1 MFVLALCLAS
11 MNNKRYTINNSYDI
25 AIVYTSACGSN
36 AIYTDCASP
45 CAPTCENYQNPP
57 KLCPRICIKG
67 CKCINGYIF
76 NNNSDCVLPSEC

>member
-1 MFVLALCLAS
+1 MSRISMIIFVLALCLAS
-11 MNNKRYTINNSYDI
+11 
-25 AIVYTSACGSN
+25 IVYTSACGSN

-45 CAPTCENYQNPP
+45 CALTCKNYQNPP